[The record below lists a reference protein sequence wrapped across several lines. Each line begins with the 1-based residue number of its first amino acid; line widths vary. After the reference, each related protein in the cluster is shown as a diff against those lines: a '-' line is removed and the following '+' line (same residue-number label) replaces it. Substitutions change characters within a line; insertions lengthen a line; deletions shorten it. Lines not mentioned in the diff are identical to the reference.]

1 MFAAIILLFFN
12 CIRRENAEREKEP
25 SYNNVNVPLG
35 RLSDIYLNKREE
47 E

>member
-1 MFAAIILLFFN
+1 MQ
-12 CIRRENAEREKEP
+12 REKKP